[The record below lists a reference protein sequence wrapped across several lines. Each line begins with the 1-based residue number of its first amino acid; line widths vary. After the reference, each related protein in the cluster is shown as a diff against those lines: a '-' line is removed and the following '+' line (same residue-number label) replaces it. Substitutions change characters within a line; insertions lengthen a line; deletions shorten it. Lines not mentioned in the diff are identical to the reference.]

1 MVASALTFGQRVEA
15 ARRRGGLTQ
24 RDLGAVSGLSAS
36 TINRVETAKKSP
48 SIPELL
54 KIAAGLG
61 TTLGALTGES
71 PVRDRL
77 TFAARTTNDATAE
90 DMKDRLAYYLE
101 MDAHFEEFGHST
113 SA

>member
-1 MVASALTFGQRVEA
+1 MATSAPAFGHRVKAARTRGRLDQRQLAVASG
-15 ARRRGGLTQ
+15 
-24 RDLGAVSGLSAS
+24 VSQAEISR
-36 TINRVETAKKSP
+36 IENDKKSP
-48 SIPELL
+48 TIPELL

-71 PVRDRL
+71 LVRDRL

-90 DMKDRLAYYLE
+90 VMKDRLAYYLE
-101 MDAHFEEFGHST
+101 MDAHFEDLGYAT